1 MLKKVRRIVI
11 VVVITALIA
20 GMAIA
25 IPLSEAPQTHRP
37 PEAVTTSDVLEGTI
51 PLPRLVEYYEGQLDP
66 AIPKIEVAVE
76 VTEYGETTT
85 YSLPYDA
92 LLRTGE
98 QPTEMDQNRTWFL
111 NLLNHYPSLPQLCPE
126 GLTRPPAHF
135 TIRFSEQPDSPI
147 TIIDYCISDKDGTAG
162 ELTGSVLSTSYIG
175 DATRIFEIDTNE
187 LGFDLW
193 YSREIA
199 LRSDA
204 PHFRGFQ
211 LKCSYD
217 GQPVEY
223 YILFQTIENPPG
235 DYSRVRIFDVNPL
248 EE

>member
-1 MLKKVRRIVI
+1 MRKKVKRIVI
-11 VVVITALIA
+11 AAVIIALIA

-25 IPLSEAPQTHRP
+25 IPLSEAPQMHRP
-37 PEAVTTSDVLEGTI
+37 PDAVTTSDVLEGTV

-66 AIPKIEVAVE
+66 AIPKIKVTAE
-76 VTEYGETTT
+76 VTEYGETTA
-85 YSLPYDA
+85 YPLPYDA

-111 NLLNHYPSLPQLCPE
+111 NLLNNYPSLPQLCPE
-126 GLTRPPAHF
+126 GLTKPPTYM
-135 TIRFSEQPDSPI
+135 TIQFSEQPDNPI

-162 ELTGSVLSTSYIG
+162 ELTGSVLSTNYIG
-175 DATRIFEIDTNE
+175 DATHRFGIDTNE
-187 LGFDLW
+187 LGFELW
-193 YSREIA
+193 YSKEIA

-204 PHFRGFQ
+204 PHFRGLQ

-223 YILFQTIENPPG
+223 FILFQTIENPPG
-235 DYSRVRIFDVNPL
+235 NYDRVQIPGLTPL

>member
-1 MLKKVRRIVI
+1 M
-11 VVVITALIA
+11 
-20 GMAIA
+20 
-25 IPLSEAPQTHRP
+25 
-37 PEAVTTSDVLEGTI
+37 
-51 PLPRLVEYYEGQLDP
+51 
-66 AIPKIEVAVE
+66 
-76 VTEYGETTT
+76 TEYGETTT

-92 LLRTGE
+92 LLRTEE
-98 QPTEMDQNRTWFL
+98 QSTEMDQNRAWFL
-111 NLLNHYPSLPQLCPE
+111 NLLNNYPSLPQLCPE
-126 GLTRPPAHF
+126 GLTRPSAHF
-135 TIRFSEQPDSPI
+135 TIRFSEQPDNPI

-162 ELTGSVLSTSYIG
+162 ELTGSVFSTSYIG
-175 DATRIFEIDTNE
+175 DATRIFIIDTNE

-211 LKCSYD
+211 IKCSYD

-223 YILFQTIENPPG
+223 YILFQAIENPPG
-235 DYSRVRIFDVNPL
+235 NYDRVQIPGLTPL